1 MLGESIWSKTTCRSS
16 TSNTTTTTVT
26 SYLNFHIYSSV
37 KLFFYFCICCFFSM
51 QCVWVFFFRLCSKR
65 FCFVFICLK
74 LIVKIRHCAFL
85 ICVYMKNC
93 SLIDRTY
100 CDDQGCLLILIEQI
114 IIKFFI
120 LIVYYILK

>member
-1 MLGESIWSKTTCRSS
+1 MDQNHLQIINQQHDDNNRYFISKF
-16 TSNTTTTTVT
+16 
-26 SYLNFHIYSSV
+26 SYIFKREAIL
-37 KLFFYFCICCFFSM
+37 LFLYLLFFSM